1 MVRGEARILQRLH
14 YLARVSVSRA
24 CGFGTVAIITM
35 MVGLSE
41 RMTVSLKAGG
51 YSMLLMCVVLLL
63 KALLAR
69 DRHYKRTELWLLLEP
84 EERPRAAVAQRLLGG
99 ILRET
104 YLVFAARTA
113 LAAAVLLVGA
123 LVLQL
128 RHGA

>member
-1 MVRGEARILQRLH
+1 
-14 YLARVSVSRA
+14 
-24 CGFGTVAIITM
+24 

-41 RMTVSLKAGG
+41 RMSVSLKAGG
-51 YSMLLMCVVLLL
+51 YGMLLMCMVLLL
-63 KALLAR
+63 KALLALNQ
-69 DRHYKRTELWLLLEP
+69 HYKRTELWLMLEP
-84 EERPRAAVAQRLLGG
+84 TERPREAVAQRLLGG

-123 LVLQL
+123 MVLQI